1 MVRTEGRGGAGRSVY
16 KSVAAWRV
24 ETKASGGGSG
34 RFRCQRALRG
44 EGEEDDREWKGSSGR
59 EGVGRVCSASAA
71 PSDLALGGRDL
82 RRCARVGELVQ
93 SRRLHLVL
101 CSLLQVFISP
111 FSSHK
116 QKSST
121 CIARY
126 ILVVVRGAGHRSRL
140 LTL

>member
-16 KSVAAWRV
+16 KSVATWRV

-34 RFRCQRALRG
+34 RFRCQLALRG
-44 EGEEDDREWKGSSGR
+44 EGEEDDREWKGRSGR

-93 SRRLHLVL
+93 SRRLRLLCVL
-101 CSLLQVFISP
+101 CALAASLFCVP
-111 FSSHK
+111 FC
-116 QKSST
+116 KSLFLRFLAT
-121 CIARY
+121 NKKAAHALHAIY
-126 ILVVVRGAGHRSRL
+126 L
-140 LTL
+140 

>member
-44 EGEEDDREWKGSSGR
+44 EGKEDDREWKGRSRR

-93 SRRLHLVL
+93 SRRL
-101 CSLLQVFISP
+101 
-111 FSSHK
+111 
-116 QKSST
+116 
-121 CIARY
+121 
-126 ILVVVRGAGHRSRL
+126 RL
-140 LTL
+140 LSRRAASGVRPPPCFVFPFASLYFSVF